1 MDFKKS
7 QTLKNLA
14 RSFAG
19 ESQAGLRYQ
28 LIVDMCNAEGY
39 EAMANEIKKLAKNE
53 VAHAKAFY
61 TMITDRTGDMANI
74 EIEAGYPFEGT
85 TLIDALKFS
94 IENEESEANTIYPE
108 FAAVAKKEGFP
119 EIARRFTLIA
129 DIEKQHA
136 KIFKTLHKKLKD
148 GTLYTSEKAT
158 TWQCSNCG
166 HYASLTE
173 AWTVCPVCG
182 SKQGVVQVKLK

>member
-28 LIVDMCNAEGY
+28 LIVDMCNAQGY
-39 EAMANEIKKLAKNE
+39 QAMANEIKKLAKNE
-53 VAHAKAFY
+53 VAHAKAYY
-61 TMITDRTGDMANI
+61 TMITDRLGNMNNI

-85 TLIDALKFS
+85 TLENALEFS
-94 IENEESEANTIYPE
+94 AENEEAEANKIYPE
-108 FAAVAKKEGFP
+108 FAKIAQQEGFP

-136 KIFKTLHKKLKD
+136 KIFKTLYKKLSD
-148 GTLYTSEKAT
+148 GTLYSSDKAT

-166 HYASLTE
+166 HTASLTQ
-173 AWTVCPVCG
+173 AWKTCPVCG
-182 SKQGVVQVKLK
+182 SKQGVVQIKLK